1 VLPIVE
7 RLASQTDAVISIDTY
22 KAEVA
27 ERCLDFGAHII
38 NDVSA
43 LRGDG
48 DMASVISRYNAL
60 WC

>member
-1 VLPIVE
+1 MLPIVK

-27 ERCLDFGAHII
+27 ERCLDLGAHII

-43 LRGDG
+43 LRGEG
-48 DMASVISRYNAL
+48 DMASVVSRYNAPL
-60 WC
+60 